1 MEGGGEGGRWGRWK
15 KRITRVFTGKNA
27 GKEAKGSVEELPR
40 IVVSKSSAANIE
52 MFMQFLVR

>member
-40 IVVSKSSAANIE
+40 IVVSKFICKY
-52 MFMQFLVR
+52 